1 MIKNVKTKEK
11 IEKYHIV
18 LLSIILLFMSLSFF
32 RITPYW
38 IKKESSYLLHFTTYY
53 LYFFELIRLAKFI
66 PMIIAIS
73 MLCYYVFSFTTII
86 LIVLRKTSKA
96 IMFFTIASLS
106 LVIGVFSFSRIS
118 SYSIFVSV
126 IYNVMLIIY
135 LYKNKREG
143 NTLNMNNRKNN
154 ERMII
159 GSNIKKKRNEIGL
172 TQQEIADKLYISRSL
187 VAKVEAGNAML
198 DEKQMLNLSIVFGC
212 SVEDFY
218 N

>member
-1 MIKNVKTKEK
+1 
-11 IEKYHIV
+11 
-18 LLSIILLFMSLSFF
+18 
-32 RITPYW
+32 
-38 IKKESSYLLHFTTYY
+38 
-53 LYFFELIRLAKFI
+53 
-66 PMIIAIS
+66 
-73 MLCYYVFSFTTII
+73 
-86 LIVLRKTSKA
+86 
-96 IMFFTIASLS
+96 
-106 LVIGVFSFSRIS
+106 
-118 SYSIFVSV
+118 
-126 IYNVMLIIY
+126 MLIIY
-135 LYKNKREG
+135 LYKNKIEG
-143 NTLNMNNRKNN
+143 NTLNMNKRKNN